1 MKTQAFI
8 HFKWMQ
14 FMVHKLYLSEVDTE
28 TVDGIRC
35 LEQHLAQHRVS
46 PWVGSCL
53 SGGVT
58 MVLTLE
64 RSVSVSPLLCPCFDQ
79 GSWEKCF
86 ILFGAFLKK
95 VRRLKLGFS

>member
-35 LEQHLAQHRVS
+35 LEQHLAQHRVAPGWAAASVAVS
-46 PWVGSCL
+46 PWS
-53 SGGVT
+53 
-58 MVLTLE
+58 
-64 RSVSVSPLLCPCFDQ
+64 SPLNAQSLSRHSSARALTRAAGRNASFC
-79 GSWEKCF
+79 
-86 ILFGAFLKK
+86 
-95 VRRLKLGFS
+95 LGHF